1 MIFSAPIRVRSEIS
15 TQHRKT
21 VAMRLNILTAA
32 LIITLTTGTA
42 QAQDT
47 FTLTSPDL
55 QAGQTI
61 PDPFYWNSFGCTGE
75 NTRPELAWT
84 DVPEGTKSF
93 AVTFYD
99 NDAPTGSGFWHWSTY
114 NIPAD
119 ETGIGTN
126 LPAAA
131 VENNTDLNQP
141 GFFGPCPP
149 VGRTHTYTYTVYALS
164 SDHLDLPE
172 NASAALAGFFYNS
185 NAIATATL
193 DVIAGPRAE

>member
-1 MIFSAPIRVRSEIS
+1 MIFSESVRVTSEMSI
-15 TQHRKT
+15 QHRKT
-21 VAMRLNILTAA
+21 VAMRLNSLIAA
-32 LIITLTTGTA
+32 LTITLSTGTA

-47 FTLTSPDL
+47 FTLKSPDL
-55 QAGQTI
+55 QSGQTI
-61 PDPFYWNSFGCTGE
+61 PAEYYWNSFGCTGE

-99 NDAPTGSGFWHWSTY
+99 NDAPTGSGFWHWSAY

-119 ETGIGTN
+119 ETGVSAD

-149 VGRTHTYTYTVYALS
+149 VGRTHTYT
-164 SDHLDLPE
+164 
-172 NASAALAGFFYNS
+172 
-185 NAIATATL
+185 
-193 DVIAGPRAE
+193 